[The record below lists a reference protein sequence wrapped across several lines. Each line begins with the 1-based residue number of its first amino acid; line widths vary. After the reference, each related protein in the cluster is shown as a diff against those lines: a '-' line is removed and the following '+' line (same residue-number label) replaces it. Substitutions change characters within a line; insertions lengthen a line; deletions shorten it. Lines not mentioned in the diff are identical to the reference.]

1 MERAKIKIHKGFWT
15 VYDGYLDNFPDRRR
29 AYPIVHTMGWK
40 AKSGW
45 DDRDET
51 IEWLEKTI
59 GYKWV
64 WSFDKLWFLREQDA
78 VLFMLKWQA
87 IIIEKDIT

>member
-1 MERAKIKIHKGFWT
+1 
-15 VYDGYLDNFPDRRR
+15 
-29 AYPIVHTMGWK
+29 MGWK